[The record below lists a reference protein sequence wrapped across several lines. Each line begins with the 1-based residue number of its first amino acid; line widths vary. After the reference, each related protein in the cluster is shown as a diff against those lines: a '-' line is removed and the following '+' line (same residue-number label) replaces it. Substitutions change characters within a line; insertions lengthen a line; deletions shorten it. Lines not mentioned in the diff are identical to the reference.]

1 MMQGFLPG
9 NELIQVSTGQLRY
22 IVEGLLPRIQR
33 VKVTDVELR
42 EERLIDEAELRAMV
56 ASGEIDVVRKG
67 SPQGAALHAF
77 TEEEDKAHQLALQF
91 LHDLHQVRRKYG
103 VSFKKAYAYMAEE
116 NTTARQ
122 RASMLLSL
130 SQAYRLWARERSG
143 APLRLGNATKGRR
156 GPRYKPE
163 VYKVIEELAREHL
176 LQTHSPWNMATL
188 TELVNLR
195 LHQQNVL
202 DKPQKVSRDLVQRV
216 VHARVHPDPS
226 HKRMPARVATAAK
239 SVAGGKIRIAR
250 LLERVEQDGL
260 HLPWLIRTPY
270 GDSTN
275 VWLVH
280 AIDCSTS
287 FPLGWCLVIG
297 SPRTPDTLKCIETIL
312 FPKKR
317 RLEALG
323 VNCDIDVYGTPA
335 WLVFDNGPE
344 IKGERIVRLTRLSM
358 TVNRLPANHPQ
369 EKPFIERLN
378 KSLKT
383 YLEPLPGC
391 TRFDGKDGVRDPA
404 ALGDPVM
411 TLEAMER
418 WIARFYFEHWIN
430 NPLDRLA
437 ESVFAEDGDLGN
449 TPLERYRVLT
459 EERGCPIPLPPSVDA
474 WRSAIYEHQFR
485 KLSRKTGISYRD
497 YHFKGDRLPY
507 LISQFGETEVKVLI
521 DPDDFRWVYVVDKNE
536 RTLVPLVNNHA
547 VETTPAYSFDEA
559 DALFKERLA
568 SSSPSEAAE
577 ALRRDVLTQS
587 AERATKGRKGKTGG
601 SAPNTKSSRSKET
614 TRKARLQAAVQR
626 STDKP
631 LPPTVPHL
639 GHPPLGSEEDDW
651 ANVSALQVF
660 DRRTGEVRP

>member
-1 MMQGFLPG
+1 MQGFLPG
-9 NELIQVSTGQLRY
+9 NELVQVSTGQLRY
-22 IVEGLLPRIQR
+22 IVEDLLPRIQR
-33 VKVTDVELR
+33 VKVTDIELR
-42 EERLIDEAELRAMV
+42 DERLVDEAELRLMV
-56 ASGEIDVVRKG
+56 ASGEMEVVRRG
-67 SPQGAALHAF
+67 SPQAAALHTL
-77 TEEEDKAHQLALQF
+77 TEAEDRANQRALQF
-91 LHDLHQVRRKYG
+91 LHDLHQIRLRYG
-103 VSFKKAYAYMAEE
+103 VSFSKAYAYMSEANATECEE
-116 NTTARQ
+116 EP
-122 RASMLLSL
+122 MLLSL
-130 SQAYRLWARERSG
+130 SQAYRLWERERNG
-143 APLRLGNATKGRR
+143 APLRLGHAAKGRR
-156 GPRYKPE
+156 GPRYVPE
-163 VYKVIEELAREHL
+163 VYKIIEELAREHL
-176 LQTHSPWNMATL
+176 LQTHSRWSTTAL

-195 LHQQNVL
+195 LHQQKL
-202 DKPQKVSRDLVQRV
+202 LHKPQKVSRDLVQRV
-216 VHARVHPDPS
+216 VHTRVHPDPA
-226 HKRMPARVATAAK
+226 HTRMPTRVATAAK
-239 SVAGGKIRIAR
+239 AVAGGKIRIAR
-250 LLERVEQDGL
+250 LFERVEQDGV

-317 RLEALG
+317 RCEALRL
-323 VNCDIDVYGTPA
+323 NYDFDVYGTPA

-344 IKGERIVRLTRLSM
+344 IKSERVARLSRLSM
-358 TVNRLPANHPQ
+358 TVHRLKANHPH

-411 TLEAMER
+411 TLEDMER
-418 WIARFYFEHWIN
+418 WIVRFYFEHWIN
-430 NPLDRLA
+430 NPLDRLV
-437 ESVFAEDGDLGN
+437 ESVFAEDADLGN

-507 LISQFGETEVKVLI
+507 LISQFSETEVKVLI
-521 DPDDFRWVYVVDKNE
+521 DPDDFRWVYVVDKNG

-547 VETTPAYSFDEA
+547 EEKTPAYSFDEA
-559 DALFKERLA
+559 DAIFKARLA

-577 ALRRDVLTQS
+577 ALRQDVLNQS
-587 AERATKGRKGKTGG
+587 AERTTKGRKGKSSG
-601 SAPNTKSSRSKET
+601 SAPNTKSAKSKET
-614 TRKARLQAAVQR
+614 TKKARLQAAVKGAA
-626 STDKP
+626 DKP
-631 LPPTVPHL
+631 LPPSLPNL
-639 GHPPLGSEEDDW
+639 GRPPLGSDEDDW
-651 ANVSALQVF
+651 ANASSLEVY
-660 DRRTGEVRP
+660 DRRTGAIRA